1 MNMKFAIVK
10 SRINMELNN
19 IDKLHSELQ
28 ARGLLEQLP
37 SRVSS
42 LSDQFQLRAV
52 GSILHDFYTCA
63 ENIFKIIARYIDE
76 STPDGSDWHLELLQQ
91 MSTDIA
97 NIRPYVISSQTLQ
110 YLNEYKGFRHIF
122 RNIYGFNLIA
132 ERIERLLDLF
142 DPTIKLLKQDIQ
154 SFIQKMDEAISS

>member
-110 YLNEYKGFRHIF
+110 YLNEYRGFRHIF